1 MGALWAHLAI
11 RSATGVQNTK
21 ILNIFDFIS
30 FFNGKNYRSNKQL
43 KKVIKDS
50 KKKEKKVEKEIKVL
64 EESKASS
71 KKEIGNL
78 KRKLTNS
85 KKKTQKMEKAFDDDN
100 ADEALEFLR
109 KFANK

>member
-1 MGALWAHLAI
+1 MI
-11 RSATGVQNTK
+11 R
-21 ILNIFDFIS
+21 FIAEIEV
-30 FFNGKNYRSNKQL
+30 KEL
-43 KKVIKDS
+43 KRVIKDN

-64 EESKASS
+64 EESKVSS